1 MLRFIGILVALLL
14 SLSGQAQGVLSAE
27 YFWDSDPGQG
37 NGTAMQAAD
46 ASFGDAIE
54 EIIAF
59 DSELLP
65 VGPHTF
71 NIRVRDINMNWGP
84 VFSVVVNI
92 EPSIVTV
99 RDIQIT
105 AGESFWD
112 NDPGAGNGTAF
123 VAFDGNID
131 AAIERMVNAALT
143 VPDVGI
149 HTLNIRVRDA
159 ENNWGPLFS
168 MVVSIEPAISTV
180 REIRVTAAEYYFD
193 NDPGPGNGTAMLA
206 LDGNFNAALK
216 AIRGGAIP
224 QPIEEGVHV
233 LWMRARDA
241 ESNWGPAFG
250 VVVNMDT
257 TLTGLVAQINGITQ
271 QCANEPLNGLTYS
284 ANAVLGSTYT
294 WAVTNGAIVS
304 GQGTMNVVVNW
315 NPSGLRTLTLTQC
328 LGDECDEASITL
340 VVDPVVQ
347 TTNAVSICNGAS
359 FFVGGGLQTQPG
371 AYTDVFQSSNGCDST
386 VVTTL
391 SVLAAIETAQSL
403 EICAGESVILGGSP
417 QSTSGVYTDT
427 FTSASGCDSLVVT
440 TLMVANP
447 ILVEAEASVCQGGS
461 VFLAGGLQ
469 SVPGDYT
476 EVFASVNGCDSV
488 VITTLSVL
496 PAPEL
501 NESVQICSGQ
511 SIFLGGANQTVPGIY
526 TDVVSDANGCETIV
540 LTTLSVVDEIQVSV
554 STTICEG
561 DSLFVG
567 GAWQQMAGSYSDSFV
582 STGGCDSLVV
592 TNLSL
597 LAPVILN
604 DAVSIC
610 AGDSLFVGGGL
621 QFEAGIYTDVFTAI
635 NGCDSVVVTALSV
648 LNAPQP
654 EIDFTGGVL
663 TTGMFASYQWY
674 FAGEAIDGA
683 VNQFFLPQEE
693 GEYTVFV
700 TNADGCGGFAE
711 PFVYIVDNI
720 ANTSLLAQSAIYPNP
735 NDGRFVWSCQGCTN
749 VHSLK
754 VFGLNGRMVAAEA
767 VHVNDQWRIDMFGA
781 AAGVYLVV
789 AETDE
794 GIARKQVVIVP

>member
-1 MLRFIGILVALLL
+1 MLRFIGILAALLL

-27 YFWDSDPGQG
+27 YFWDADPGQG
-37 NGTAMQAAD
+37 NGTPMQATD

-54 EIIAF
+54 EIVAS

-92 EPSIVTV
+92 EPSIATV

-112 NDPGAGNGTAF
+112 SDPGAGNGTAF
-123 VAFDGNID
+123 VAFDGDID
-131 AAIERMVNAALT
+131 AAIELMVNAAIT

-257 TLTGLVAQINGITQ
+257 TITGLVAQINGITQ

-284 ANAVLGSTYT
+284 ANAVLGSTYAWT
-294 WAVTNGAIVS
+294 VTNGAIVS

-328 LGDECDEASITL
+328 LGDDCDEASITL
-340 VVDPVVQ
+340 VVNPVVQ
-347 TTNAVSICNGAS
+347 TANEVNICNGAS

-371 AYTDVFQSSNGCDST
+371 TYTDVFQMSNGCDST

-391 SVLAAIETAQSL
+391 SVIDAIETAQSL
-403 EICAGESVILGGSP
+403 EICSGESVFLGGSL
-417 QSTSGVYTDT
+417 QTISGVYTDT
-427 FTSASGCDSLVVT
+427 FTSAEGCDSVVVT
-440 TLMVANP
+440 TLAVANP
-447 ILVEAEASVCQGGS
+447 ILVETQTSVCQGGS
-461 VFLAGGLQ
+461 VFLAGDFQ

-496 PAPEL
+496 PAPQL

-511 SIFLGGANQTVPGIY
+511 SIFLGGANQTEPGIY
-526 TDVVSDANGCETIV
+526 TDIVNDPNGCETIV
-540 LTTLSVVDEIQVSV
+540 ITSLSVVDQFEVTVNTS
-554 STTICEG
+554 ICEG

-567 GAWQQMAGSYSDSFV
+567 GAWQQMAGAYSDSYT
-582 STGGCDSLVV
+582 STVGCDSLVV

-597 LAPVILN
+597 LAPLTLN
-604 DAVSIC
+604 EAVSIC
-610 AGDSLFVGGGL
+610 AGDSLFVGGDY
-621 QFEAGIYTDVFTAI
+621 QFEAGAYTDVFMAS
-635 NGCDSVVVTALSV
+635 NGCDSIVVTT
-648 LNAPQP
+648 LNLLDAPQP
-654 EIDFTGGVL
+654 LIDFTGGVL
-663 TTGMFASYQWY
+663 TTGMFSSYQWY
-674 FAGEAIDGA
+674 FAGEVIDGA
-683 VNQFFLPQEE
+683 VNQFFLPQNE
-693 GEYTVFV
+693 GEYVVLV
-700 TNADGCGGFAE
+700 TNADGCSGFAE
-711 PFVYIVDNI
+711 PFVYIVDNV
-720 ANTSLLAQSAIYPNP
+720 ANHPLLAQNAIYPNP
-735 NDGRFVWSCQGCTN
+735 NDGRFMWSCQGCTN
-749 VHSLK
+749 VQSLR
-754 VFGLNGRMVAAEA
+754 VFDLNGRMVAAN
-767 VHVNDQWRIDMFGA
+767 VVNADHQWRIDMFGA

-794 GIARKQVVIVP
+794 GMVRKQVVIVP